1 MENAQKVINAHQVLQ
16 FQLPVK
22 EENIN
27 HKQLNLIALF
37 VHKVNIAL
45 KLVFGMNQSYRTAQI
60 DIIARLGLLYQSQS
74 QDRQEIFVRWE
85 IIVKLVS
92 RNSAKQEHFKGER
105 ALKNAKTA
113 QLVIIAQ
120 KDHLLQYNALLVTTV
135 QKKAVKLRYA
145 KMEQ

>member
-27 HKQLNLIALF
+27 HKQLNLIVLI
-37 VHKVNIAL
+37 VHKVNTAH
-45 KLVFGMNQSYRTAQI
+45 KLVFGMNQIYRTAQI
-60 DIIARLGLLYQSQS
+60 DIIVKLELLYQSQS
-74 QDRQEIFVRWE
+74 MDQREIFVRRE

-92 RNSAKQEHFKGER
+92 RNSAKREHFKEDR
-105 ALKNAKTA
+105 APKNVKTA

-120 KDHLLQYNALLVTTV
+120 KDHRLHNNAP
-135 QKKAVKLRYA
+135 
-145 KMEQ
+145 